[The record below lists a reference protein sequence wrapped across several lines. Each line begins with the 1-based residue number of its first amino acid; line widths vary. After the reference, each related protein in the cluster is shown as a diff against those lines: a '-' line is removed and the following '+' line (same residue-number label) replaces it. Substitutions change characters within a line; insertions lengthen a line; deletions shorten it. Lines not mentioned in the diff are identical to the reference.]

1 MKTVL
6 LLSPVAIASA
16 YFVHNPSRKSRLGL
30 NYKTHEFEYGVADDR
45 VRRLTSDDRVSAL
58 NLLETVVTEK
68 KRSPKTDHQK
78 ATFSEPR
85 DASRSASITT
95 KQSDYWSDVD
105 ADRFSLASL
114 LEPPAPPFNG
124 EQNSHEATPVHTKQ
138 APTRLTTK
146 ATSITPLHSIEEYNH
161 NILSNNGSQLKII
174 RFSAPW
180 CQVCRTTN
188 VAFERMA
195 SKLSKGGDVQFY
207 SVLIDSNKPEDAKNL
222 LKDHL
227 EVLAVPTGVLY
238 HPSRGIIGRV
248 NLNRGNLNELKK
260 RLTGYSNGALH
271 RQGEMMWMEALV
283 MGLQVE
289 KEQRNVPSE
298 E

>member
-1 MKTVL
+1 MFSL
-6 LLSPVAIASA
+6 Q
-16 YFVHNPSRKSRLGL
+16 F
-30 NYKTHEFEYGVADDR
+30 
-45 VRRLTSDDRVSAL
+45 
-58 NLLETVVTEK
+58 
-68 KRSPKTDHQK
+68 KTDPHK
-78 ATFSEPR
+78 ATVFEPQGV
-85 DASRSASITT
+85 SRSASIAT
-95 KQSDYWSDVD
+95 KPIWSDNWSDVD

-124 EQNSHEATPVHTKQ
+124 EKHTTQTPS
-138 APTRLTTK
+138 RLTTK
-146 ATSITPLHSIEEYNH
+146 ATSITPLQSIEEYNH
-161 NILSNNGSQLKII
+161 NILSNESSQLKII

-207 SVLIDSNKPEDAKNL
+207 SVVIDSNKPEDSKNL

-289 KEQRNVPSE
+289 KEQTNVM
-298 E
+298 